1 MGTLSISIKING
13 DTKLRKWIVWFDTKT
28 RQGYSNIYYIIMGW
42 DNDPHLFKVGIF
54 KFKDSM
60 NLQGDF
66 EGLTLAS
73 ILQLLCNDQKTG
85 VLTVTCEDE
94 QSRVFFEQ
102 GTIVYASASLREARL
117 GYLMRADGIIS
128 VQQLQKCLA
137 YAKEEK
143 MHLGKILVEKGYI
156 SLDTLKKY
164 NTKQVEAILYN
175 LLFWKK
181 GRFEYKDAKL
191 NLHGMIVTQLN
202 PMKLIL
208 EASRRIDELSVLK
221 EFIPTDKLVF
231 QMSGKV
237 QSKDEIKLNANEW
250 RILSLIDGTRT
261 VRQII
266 VESGYD
272 EFAVYKIFFSVI
284 SSGLIVQKEEVNLE
298 DGGGKGDYASILTVF
313 NDILAS
319 VKKNISD
326 ELGDR
331 SYSLFE
337 EVKQSLP
344 IEYKEVFAQYHPDN
358 HKNANLQAITA
369 GLEQIEFVNN
379 PKEFL
384 VNGFV
389 EYCSLVLLKVGEIL
403 GSQPLVRILQD
414 IDKVLG
420 YVKKYQA
427 GSNEKSKIVNDMKN
441 TLSKISTEFKI
452 SKKSDSK
459 GGIFS
464 LFSFKN

>member
-1 MGTLSISIKING
+1 MRQHWFIQDNIVLTSILWHSIDQSLAFSSAGIINNNLNK
-13 DTKLRKWIVWFDTKT
+13 DKE
-28 RQGYSNIYYIIMGW
+28 GY
-42 DNDPHLFKVGIF
+42 K
-54 KFKDSM
+54 KDIM

-85 VLTVTCEDE
+85 VLTVTSDDDE
-94 QSRVFFEQ
+94 SRVFFDQ
-102 GTIVYASASLREARL
+102 GTIVYASASLKEARL
-117 GYLMRADGIIS
+117 GSLMRADGVIS
-128 VQQLQKCLA
+128 AEQLQKCLIIV
-137 YAKEEK
+137 KEEK
-143 MHLGKILVEKGYI
+143 MHLGKILVDKGYI

-191 NLHGMIVTQLN
+191 NLKGMIITQLN

-208 EASRRIDELSVLK
+208 EASRRIDELSVLQQY
-221 EFIPTDKLVF
+221 ISSDRIVF
-231 QMSGKV
+231 KMSGKM
-237 QSKDEIKLNANEW
+237 QSKEEIKLNANEW

-266 VESGYD
+266 DESGYD

-284 SSGLIVQKEEVNLE
+284 SSGLIEQKEDVLSANPE
-298 DGGGKGDYASILTVF
+298 GDDDYSSILVVF
-313 NDILAS
+313 NDILIS
-319 VKKNISD
+319 IRKNITE

-337 EVKQSLP
+337 ESKSGLAG
-344 IEYKEVFAQYHPDN
+344 EYKNMLKGYHPDN
-358 HKNANLQAITA
+358 HKHSNLKSIVSA
-369 GLEQIEFVNN
+369 LESLDYMRN

-384 VNGFV
+384 ITGFT
-389 EYCSLVLLKVGEIL
+389 EYCRCVLEKIAEIL
-403 GSQPLVRILQD
+403 GAQPLIKILDD
-414 IDKVLG
+414 IEKVLG

-427 GSNEKSKIVNDMKN
+427 GSKEKNKIVNDMKHALD
-441 TLSKISTEFKI
+441 TIQSKFKI
-452 SKKSDSK
+452 NSGGWSKRGFFFRFSEGSDD
-459 GGIFS
+459 
-464 LFSFKN
+464 

>member
-1 MGTLSISIKING
+1 
-13 DTKLRKWIVWFDTKT
+13 
-28 RQGYSNIYYIIMGW
+28 
-42 DNDPHLFKVGIF
+42 
-54 KFKDSM
+54 M

-85 VLTVTCEDE
+85 VLTVSCDDE
-94 QSRVFFEQ
+94 QSQVFFEQ
-102 GTIVYASASLREARL
+102 GTIIYASASLKEARL
-117 GYLMRADGIIS
+117 GFLMRNDGVIS
-128 VQQLQKCLA
+128 AQQLQKCLA
-137 YAKEEK
+137 VAKAEK
-143 MHLGKILVEKGYI
+143 KHLGKILVDKGYI

-191 NLHGMIVTQLN
+191 NLKGMIVTQLN

-221 EFIPTDKLVF
+221 ELIPSDKLVF
-231 QMSGKV
+231 KMSGKV

-250 RILSLIDGTRT
+250 RVLSLIDGTRT

-266 VESGYD
+266 NESGYD

-284 SSGLIVQKEEVNLE
+284 SSGLIEQKEEVHLDDPA
-298 DGGGKGDYASILTVF
+298 DGNDFSAILTVY
-313 NDILAS
+313 NDILAAI
-319 VKKNISD
+319 KNNISD

-337 EVKQSLP
+337 EIKVNLS
-344 IEYKEVFAQYHPDN
+344 IEFHDVFKEYHPEN
-358 HKNANLQAITA
+358 HKNSNLQSINLAVGKIDF
-369 GLEQIEFVNN
+369 LED
-379 PKEFL
+379 PREFL
-384 VNGFV
+384 INGFT
-389 EYCSLVLLKVGEIL
+389 EYCAFVLNHVGDIL
-403 GSQPLVRILQD
+403 GAKPLTNILVD
-414 IDKVLG
+414 IEKVLG

-427 GSNEKSKIVNDMKN
+427 GSKEKSKIVNDMKIVI
-441 TLSKISTEFKI
+441 SKIYTDYKI
-452 SKKSDSK
+452 EKNKSSK

-464 LFSFKN
+464 FFS

>member
-1 MGTLSISIKING
+1 
-13 DTKLRKWIVWFDTKT
+13 
-28 RQGYSNIYYIIMGW
+28 
-42 DNDPHLFKVGIF
+42 
-54 KFKDSM
+54 M

-85 VLTVTCEDE
+85 VLTVTCDDE
-94 QSRVFFEQ
+94 KSRVFFEK
-102 GTIVYASASLREARL
+102 GTIVYASASLKEARL
-117 GYLMRADGIIS
+117 GSLMRADGIIS

-137 YAKEEK
+137 VAKEK
-143 MHLGKILVEKGYI
+143 KLHLGKILVDKGYI

-164 NTKQVEAILYN
+164 NTKQVETILYN

-181 GRFEYKDAKL
+181 GQFEYKDAKL
-191 NLHGMIVTQLN
+191 NLKGMIITQLN

-237 QSKDEIKLNANEW
+237 QSKEEIKLNANEW
-250 RILSLIDGTRT
+250 RILSLIDGTRS
-261 VRQII
+261 VRQVI

-284 SSGLIVQKEEVNLE
+284 SSGLIEQKEEVHL
-298 DGGGKGDYASILTVF
+298 DDHGGKDNYVSILTVF
-313 NDILAS
+313 SDILS
-319 VKKNISD
+319 SIRKSISD

-337 EVKQSLP
+337 EVKTEMP
-344 IEYKEVFAQYHPDN
+344 IEYKNVFVEYHPDN
-358 HKNANLQAITA
+358 HKNANLNAITS
-369 GLEQIEFVNN
+369 GVKRVEGVDN

-384 VNGFV
+384 ITGFII
-389 EYCSLVLLKVGEIL
+389 YCKLVLQKVGEIL
-403 GSQPLVRILQD
+403 GVQPLVVVLQD

-427 GSNEKSKIVNDMKN
+427 GSSEKSQIVNDMKS
-441 TLSKISTEFKI
+441 TLVEISDLFKI
-452 SKKSDSK
+452 SKGESK
-459 GGIFS
+459 KGIFS
-464 LFSFKN
+464 LFS

>member
-1 MGTLSISIKING
+1 
-13 DTKLRKWIVWFDTKT
+13 
-28 RQGYSNIYYIIMGW
+28 
-42 DNDPHLFKVGIF
+42 
-54 KFKDSM
+54 M

-85 VLTVTCEDE
+85 VLTVSCDKEE
-94 QSRVFFEQ
+94 SRVFFEQ
-102 GTIVYASASLREARL
+102 GTIVYASASLKEARL
-117 GYLMRADGIIS
+117 GFLMRTDGIIS
-128 VQQLQKCLA
+128 AQQLQKCLA
-137 YAKEEK
+137 FAKEENV
-143 MHLGKILVEKGYI
+143 HLGKVLVEKGYI

-181 GRFEYKDAKL
+181 GRFEYKDANL
-191 NLHGMIVTQLN
+191 NLKGMIVTQLN

-221 EFIPTDKLVF
+221 NSIPSDRLVF
-231 QMSGKV
+231 KMSGKV
-237 QSKDEIKLNANEW
+237 QSKEEIKLNANEW

-266 VESGYD
+266 TESGYD

-284 SSGLIVQKEEVNLE
+284 SSGLIEQKDEIRLDDQ
-298 DGGGKGDYASILTVF
+298 DGNSDYSAILTVF
-313 NDILAS
+313 NDILTAI
-319 VKKNISD
+319 KKNISE

-337 EVKQSLP
+337 ESKSGLA
-344 IEYKEVFAQYHPDN
+344 IEFKDVLKAYHPDN
-358 HKNANLQAITA
+358 HKNSNLQDITSA
-369 GLEQIEFVNN
+369 LEKIEVIEDL
-379 PKEFL
+379 KEFL
-384 VNGFV
+384 ISGFT
-389 EYCSLVLLKVGEIL
+389 EYCFHVLEKVGEIL
-403 GSQPLVRILQD
+403 GAQPLANIMND
-414 IDKVLG
+414 IEKVLG

-427 GSNEKSKIVNDMKN
+427 GSKEKNKIVNDMKN
-441 TLSKISTEFKI
+441 VIEKIHSKFKI
-452 SKKSDSK
+452 DSKGRSK

-464 LFSFKN
+464 LFS

>member
-1 MGTLSISIKING
+1 
-13 DTKLRKWIVWFDTKT
+13 
-28 RQGYSNIYYIIMGW
+28 
-42 DNDPHLFKVGIF
+42 
-54 KFKDSM
+54 M

-85 VLTVTCEDE
+85 VLTVTCDDE
-94 QSRVFFEQ
+94 QSRVFFDH
-102 GTIVYASASLREARL
+102 GTIIYATASLKEARL

-137 YAKEEK
+137 VAKEEK

-191 NLHGMIVTQLN
+191 NLKGMIVTQLN

-237 QSKDEIKLNANEW
+237 QSKEEIKLNANEW
-250 RILSLIDGTRT
+250 RILSLIDGTRS
-261 VRQII
+261 VRQVI
-266 VESGYD
+266 VESGFD
-272 EFAVYKIFFSVI
+272 EFAVYKILFSVI
-284 SSGLIVQKEEVNLE
+284 SSGLIEQKEEVSLG
-298 DGGGKGDYASILTVF
+298 DTGGKDNYASILTVF
-313 NDILAS
+313 NDVLSSI
-319 VKKNISD
+319 KKNIAD

-337 EVKQSLP
+337 EVKTGMP
-344 IEYKEVFAQYHPDN
+344 VEYKDIFTDYHPDN
-358 HKNANLQAITA
+358 HKNANLNAVTNRIKQMDVM
-369 GLEQIEFVNN
+369 ENS
-379 PKEFL
+379 KEFL
-384 VNGFV
+384 ITGFV
-389 EYCSLVLLKVGEIL
+389 KYCKLVLVKVGEIL
-403 GSQPLVRILQD
+403 GVQPLVVILQD

-420 YVKKYQA
+420 YVKKYQS
-427 GSNEKSKIVNDMKN
+427 GSTEKSKIVNDMKSI
-441 TLSKISTEFKI
+441 LVEISDQFKI
-452 SKKSDSK
+452 SKGESK
-459 GGIFS
+459 KGIFS
-464 LFSFKN
+464 LFS

>member
-1 MGTLSISIKING
+1 
-13 DTKLRKWIVWFDTKT
+13 
-28 RQGYSNIYYIIMGW
+28 
-42 DNDPHLFKVGIF
+42 
-54 KFKDSM
+54 M

-85 VLTVTCEDE
+85 VLTVTCEKE
-94 QSRVFFEQ
+94 ESRVFFEQ
-102 GTIVYASASLREARL
+102 GTIIYASASLKEARL
-117 GYLMRADGIIS
+117 GFLMRNDGIIS

-137 YAKEEK
+137 LAKEK
-143 MHLGKILVEKGYI
+143 NMHLGKIMVDKGYI

-175 LLFWKK
+175 LLFWKH

-191 NLHGMIVTQLN
+191 NLKGMIVTQLN

-221 EFIPTDKLVF
+221 EFIPSDNLVF

-266 VESGYD
+266 KQSTYD

-284 SSGLIVQKEEVNLE
+284 SSGLIEQKEEVQLDDPTGA
-298 DGGGKGDYASILTVF
+298 DGYFAIMTVF
-313 NDILAS
+313 NDILQS
-319 VKKNISD
+319 IKKNIAD

-337 EVKQSLP
+337 EVKAELK
-344 IEYKEVFAQYHPDN
+344 IEFKEIFKDYHPDN
-358 HKNANLQAITA
+358 HKSSNLQAVTA
-369 GLEQIEFVNN
+369 ALNSIEIVEDS
-379 PKEFL
+379 KDFL
-384 VNGFV
+384 VAGFAD
-389 EYCSLVLLKVGEIL
+389 YSFQVLKKVGDIL
-403 GSQPLVRILQD
+403 GSTPLMKILND
-414 IDKVLG
+414 IEKVLG

-427 GSNEKSKIVNDMKN
+427 GSKEKSKIINDMYNVVEAINK
-441 TLSKISTEFKI
+441 EFKI
-452 SKKSDSK
+452 DRKKSSK

-464 LFSFKN
+464 LFSR